1 MASRAVFHHAALK
14 ITPPPRTLRENREIY
29 RSLRKFGEIDLY
41 RSLRH
46 ETSTVEVKDD
56 AIVLFRDEAALGNAF
71 EASPINVSIPTVQPS
86 PIPPSNLNT
95 LLTPIDPPFS
105 SKFMIEI
112 SKREHNHETRIIDQ
126 LFTGPYST
134 AQETPPGASTGS
146 NSRPEIVRAPDA
158 NEYRT
163 NLTRA
168 TGGGWKSW
176 RLEMK
181 QAGIPTWDS
190 IKPTSDVINTA
201 PAESSTARPRSNSVG
216 WGRPYDTSDLGVQDS
231 AQPVLPKNI
240 TSTISNPTP
249 LPVDPTLH
257 PFQRQRQLKA
267 GGAHSSQLDIRNSTG
282 WGRSATQVEGRSF
295 HPSSGTPP
303 LAESSNRIP
312 QEPISFKALPQNDS
326 GGMMVGNTLNPETP
340 PSASSEKLTGNPGSI
355 IETNVLSIQET
366 KQSVK
371 PKLGAA
377 SEFRTGPSIPQIHEI
392 ITSQQN
398 NTAPVFIYNDSS
410 REGLGQPRENA
421 EASLGARINEKVM
434 GKEVQLEQSQ
444 PNPQHG
450 SIAAET
456 APTKKKWWSLPWR
469 K

>member
-1 MASRAVFHHAALK
+1 
-14 ITPPPRTLRENREIY
+14 
-29 RSLRKFGEIDLY
+29 
-41 RSLRH
+41 
-46 ETSTVEVKDD
+46 
-56 AIVLFRDEAALGNAF
+56 
-71 EASPINVSIPTVQPS
+71 
-86 PIPPSNLNT
+86 
-95 LLTPIDPPFS
+95 
-105 SKFMIEI
+105 MIEI

-134 AQETPPGASTGS
+134 TQETPPGASTGS
-146 NSRPEIVRAPDA
+146 NSRPEIVRAPDT

-190 IKPTSDVINTA
+190 IKPTSDVLNKA

-267 GGAHSSQLDIRNSTG
+267 GGAHSSQLDMRNSTG
-282 WGRSATQVEGRSF
+282 WGRSAAQVEGRSF

-340 PSASSEKLTGNPGSI
+340 PSASSEKLTGNPGNI

-371 PKLGAA
+371 PKLGVA
-377 SEFRTGPSIPQIHEI
+377 SEFRPGPSIPQIREI
-392 ITSQQN
+392 RTSQQN
-398 NTAPVFIYNDSS
+398 NTTPVFIYNDSS
-410 REGLGQPRENA
+410 REDLGQPRENA
-421 EASLGARINEKVM
+421 EAPLGVRIDEKVM

-444 PNPQHG
+444 LNPQHG
-450 SIAAET
+450 SITAET